1 MKFTQNNFLKTSH
14 NSGDLKMN
22 SNEMISSKS
31 LAKRQII
38 DEILV
43 KWGIYIAL
51 FLLVSLMIVI
61 APNFFSI
68 QNGLNIAQ
76 AVSINAVLASGMT
89 VVILTAGIDLS
100 VGSIVAASGVATV
113 LLLNGGVPTAIAAL
127 FAILVGALI
136 GFINGAIIAYLALP
150 AFIVTLGALTYTR
163 GIAYSMHGGPV
174 EITGESG
181 IESIG
186 NGSIGGIP
194 MPVFIMIFVYS
205 FFWFLLERTKF
216 GRHVYAVGG
225 NPQAARLSGIN
236 VKKVLMSVYVISGI
250 TAGLGGLMFASRVRS
265 GQVTAGVGYELDAIT
280 AVILGG
286 TSLFGGRGRIFGT
299 LIGALLL
306 GVLSNG
312 LVLLGVP
319 IYTQLMIKGAVV
331 ILAVAIDTLRSKR

>member
-1 MKFTQNNFLKTSH
+1 
-14 NSGDLKMN
+14 MN
-22 SNEMISSKS
+22 SKETVSTRS
-31 LAKRQII
+31 LTKRQIV
-38 DEILV
+38 DEIFV

-51 FLLVSLMIVI
+51 LLLVIFMALI
-61 APNFFSI
+61 APNFFSVK
-68 QNGLNIAQ
+68 NGLNIAQ
-76 AVSINAVLASGMT
+76 AVSINAVIASGMT

-127 FAILVGALI
+127 VAILVGALI
-136 GFINGAIIAYLALP
+136 GLINGAIIAYLALP

-163 GIAYSMHGGPV
+163 GVAYSMHGGPV
-174 EITGESG
+174 QIAGESG

-194 MPVFIMIFVYS
+194 MPVFIMIFVYW

-225 NPQAARLSGIN
+225 NPQAARLSGID
-236 VKKVLMSVYVISGI
+236 VKKVLMSVYVISGV
-250 TAGLGGLMFASRVRS
+250 TAGLAGLMFASRVRS

-299 LIGALLL
+299 LIGALLI

-319 IYTQLMIKGAVV
+319 IYTQLMIKGGVI

>member
-1 MKFTQNNFLKTSH
+1 MKSKETVST
-14 NSGDLKMN
+14 
-22 SNEMISSKS
+22 KS
-31 LAKRQII
+31 LTRRQLI
-38 DEILV
+38 DEIFV
-43 KWGIYIAL
+43 KLGIYIAL
-51 FLLVSLMIVI
+51 LLLVIFMALI

-68 QNGLNIAQ
+68 KNGLNIAQ
-76 AVSINAVLASGMT
+76 AVSINAVVASGMT

-127 FAILVGALI
+127 VAILVGAFI
-136 GFINGAIIAYLALP
+136 GLINGAIIAYLALP

-174 EITGESG
+174 QIAGKSG

-194 MPVFIMIFVYS
+194 MPVFIMIFVYW

-250 TAGLGGLMFASRVRS
+250 TAGLAGLMFASRVRS

-299 LIGALLL
+299 LVGALLI

-319 IYTQLMIKGAVV
+319 IYTQLMIKGAVI
-331 ILAVAIDTLRSKR
+331 ILAVAIDTLRSKT

>member
-1 MKFTQNNFLKTSH
+1 
-14 NSGDLKMN
+14 MN
-22 SNEMISSKS
+22 SKETVSTRS
-31 LAKRQII
+31 LTKRQIV
-38 DEILV
+38 DEIFV

-51 FLLVSLMIVI
+51 LLIVIFMALI
-61 APNFFSI
+61 APNFFSVK
-68 QNGLNIAQ
+68 NGLNIAQ
-76 AVSINAVLASGMT
+76 AVSINAVIASGMT

-113 LLLNGGVPTAIAAL
+113 LLLNGGVPTVIAAL
-127 FAILVGALI
+127 VAILVGALI
-136 GFINGAIIAYLALP
+136 GLINGAIIAYLALP

-163 GIAYSMHGGPV
+163 GVAYSMHGGPV
-174 EITGESG
+174 QIAGESG

-186 NGSIGGIP
+186 NGSISGIP
-194 MPVFIMIFVYS
+194 MPVFIMIFVYW

-225 NPQAARLSGIN
+225 NPQAARLSGID
-236 VKKVLMSVYVISGI
+236 VKKVLMSVYVISGV
-250 TAGLGGLMFASRVRS
+250 TAGLAGLMFASRVRS

-299 LIGALLL
+299 LIGALLI

-319 IYTQLMIKGAVV
+319 IYTQLMIKGGVI

>member
-1 MKFTQNNFLKTSH
+1 
-14 NSGDLKMN
+14 MN
-22 SNEMISSKS
+22 SKETVSTRS
-31 LAKRQII
+31 LTKRQIV
-38 DEILV
+38 DEIFV
-43 KWGIYIAL
+43 KWGIYKAL
-51 FLLVSLMIVI
+51 LLLVILMALI
-61 APNFFSI
+61 APNFFSVK
-68 QNGLNIAQ
+68 NGLNIAQ
-76 AVSINAVLASGMT
+76 AVSINAVIASGMT

-113 LLLNGGVPTAIAAL
+113 LLLNGGVPTVIAAL
-127 FAILVGALI
+127 VAILVGALI
-136 GFINGAIIAYLALP
+136 GLINGAIIAYLALP

-174 EITGESG
+174 QIAGESG

-194 MPVFIMIFVYS
+194 MPVFIMIFVYW

-236 VKKVLMSVYVISGI
+236 VKKVLMSVYVISGV
-250 TAGLGGLMFASRVRS
+250 TAGLAGLMFASRVRS

-299 LIGALLL
+299 LIGALLI

-319 IYTQLMIKGAVV
+319 IYTQLMIKGGVI

>member
-1 MKFTQNNFLKTSH
+1 MKSKETVST
-14 NSGDLKMN
+14 
-22 SNEMISSKS
+22 KS
-31 LAKRQII
+31 LTTRQWI
-38 DEILV
+38 DEIFV

-51 FLLVSLMIVI
+51 LLLVILMALI

-68 QNGLNIAQ
+68 KNGLNIAQ
-76 AVSINAVLASGMT
+76 AVSINAIVAAGMT

-127 FAILVGALI
+127 VAILVGAFI
-136 GFINGAIIAYLALP
+136 GLINGAIIAHLALP

-174 EITGESG
+174 QIAGKSG

-194 MPVFIMIFVYS
+194 MPVFIMIFVYW

-236 VKKVLMSVYVISGI
+236 VKKVLMSVYVISGV
-250 TAGLGGLMFASRVRS
+250 TAGLAGLMFASRVRS

-299 LIGALLL
+299 LVGALLI

-319 IYTQLMIKGAVV
+319 IYTQLMIKGAVI
-331 ILAVAIDTLRSKR
+331 ILAVAIDTLRSKT

>member
-1 MKFTQNNFLKTSH
+1 
-14 NSGDLKMN
+14 MN
-22 SNEMISSKS
+22 SKETVSTKF
-31 LAKRQII
+31 LTKRQIV
-38 DEILV
+38 DEIFV

-51 FLLVSLMIVI
+51 LLLVILMALI
-61 APNFFSI
+61 APNFFSVK
-68 QNGLNIAQ
+68 NGLNIAQ
-76 AVSINAVLASGMT
+76 AVSINAVIASGMT

-113 LLLNGGVPTAIAAL
+113 LLLNGVIPTVIAAL
-127 FAILVGALI
+127 VAILVGALI
-136 GFINGAIIAYLALP
+136 GLINGAIIAYLALP

-174 EITGESG
+174 QIAGESG

-194 MPVFIMIFVYS
+194 MPVFIMIFVYW

-236 VKKVLMSVYVISGI
+236 VKKVLMTVYVISGV
-250 TAGLGGLMFASRVRS
+250 TAGLAGLMFASRVRS

-299 LIGALLL
+299 LIGALLI

-319 IYTQLMIKGAVV
+319 IYTQLMIKGGVI

>member
-1 MKFTQNNFLKTSH
+1 M
-14 NSGDLKMN
+14 
-22 SNEMISSKS
+22 SSKETVSTKS
-31 LAKRQII
+31 LTKRQIV
-38 DEILV
+38 DEIFV

-51 FLLVSLMIVI
+51 LLLVILMALI
-61 APNFFSI
+61 APNFFSVK
-68 QNGLNIAQ
+68 NGLNIAQ
-76 AVSINAVLASGMT
+76 AVSINAVIASGMT

-127 FAILVGALI
+127 VAILVGALI
-136 GFINGAIIAYLALP
+136 GLINGAIIAYLALP

-163 GIAYSMHGGPV
+163 GVAYSMHGGPV
-174 EITGESG
+174 QIAGESG

-194 MPVFIMIFVYS
+194 MPVFIMIFVYW

-225 NPQAARLSGIN
+225 NPQAARLSGID
-236 VKKVLMSVYVISGI
+236 VKKVLMSVYVISGV
-250 TAGLGGLMFASRVRS
+250 TAGLAGLMFASRVRS

-299 LIGALLL
+299 LIGALLI

-319 IYTQLMIKGAVV
+319 IYTQLMIKGGVI

>member
-1 MKFTQNNFLKTSH
+1 MK
-14 NSGDLKMN
+14 
-22 SNEMISSKS
+22 SKETFPTKS
-31 LAKRQII
+31 ITRSQIV
-38 DEILV
+38 DEIFV

-51 FLLVSLMIVI
+51 LLLVILMSIL

-68 QNGLNIAQ
+68 KNGLNIAQ
-76 AVSINAVLASGMT
+76 AVSINAVIASGMT

-113 LLLNGGVPTAIAAL
+113 LLLNGDAPVAIAAL
-127 FAILVGALI
+127 AAILIGALI
-136 GFINGAIIAYLALP
+136 GLVNGAIIAYLALP

-174 EITGESG
+174 QIAGESG

-186 NGSIGGIP
+186 NGSIGGVP
-194 MPVFIMIFVYS
+194 MPVIIMIFVYW

-236 VKKVLMSVYVISGI
+236 VKKVLMSVYVISGV
-250 TAGLGGLMFASRVRS
+250 TAGLGGLIFASRVRS

-299 LIGALLL
+299 LIGALLI

>member
-1 MKFTQNNFLKTSH
+1 MKSKETVST
-14 NSGDLKMN
+14 
-22 SNEMISSKS
+22 KS
-31 LAKRQII
+31 LTRRQLI
-38 DEILV
+38 DEIFV

-51 FLLVSLMIVI
+51 LLLVALMALI

-68 QNGLNIAQ
+68 KNGLNIAQ
-76 AVSINAVLASGMT
+76 AVSINAIIAAGMT

-113 LLLNGGVPTAIAAL
+113 LLLNGRVPTAIAAL
-127 FAILVGALI
+127 VAILVGAFI
-136 GFINGAIIAYLALP
+136 GLINGAIIAYLALP

-174 EITGESG
+174 QLAGTSG

-194 MPVFIMIFVYS
+194 MPVFIMIFVYW

-236 VKKVLMSVYVISGI
+236 VKKVLMSVYVISGV
-250 TAGLGGLMFASRVRS
+250 TAGLAGLMFASRVRS

-299 LIGALLL
+299 LVGALLI

-319 IYTQLMIKGAVV
+319 IYTQLMIKGAVI
-331 ILAVAIDTLRSKR
+331 ILAVAIDTLRSKT

>member
-1 MKFTQNNFLKTSH
+1 MK
-14 NSGDLKMN
+14 
-22 SNEMISSKS
+22 SKETFPTKS
-31 LAKRQII
+31 ITRSQIV
-38 DEILV
+38 DEIFV

-51 FLLVSLMIVI
+51 LLLVILMSIL
-61 APNFFSI
+61 APDFFSI
-68 QNGLNIAQ
+68 KNGLNIAQ
-76 AVSINAVLASGMT
+76 AVSINAVIASGMT

-113 LLLNGGVPTAIAAL
+113 LLLNGDAPVAIAAL
-127 FAILVGALI
+127 AAILIGALI
-136 GFINGAIIAYLALP
+136 GLVNGAIIAYLALP

-174 EITGESG
+174 QIAGESG

-186 NGSIGGIP
+186 NGSIGGVP
-194 MPVFIMIFVYS
+194 MPVIIMIFVYW

-236 VKKVLMSVYVISGI
+236 VKKVLMSVYVISGV
-250 TAGLGGLMFASRVRS
+250 TAGLGGLIFASRVRS

-299 LIGALLL
+299 LIGALLI

>member
-1 MKFTQNNFLKTSH
+1 M
-14 NSGDLKMN
+14 
-22 SNEMISSKS
+22 SSKETVSTKS
-31 LAKRQII
+31 LTKRQIV
-38 DEILV
+38 DEIFV

-51 FLLVSLMIVI
+51 LLLVILMALI

-68 QNGLNIAQ
+68 KNGLNIAQ
-76 AVSINAVLASGMT
+76 AVSINAIVASGMT

-113 LLLNGGVPTAIAAL
+113 FLLNGGVPTVIAAL
-127 FAILVGALI
+127 VAILVGALI
-136 GFINGAIIAYLALP
+136 GLINGAIIAYLALP

-163 GIAYSMHGGPV
+163 GVAYSMHGGPV
-174 EITGESG
+174 QIAGESG

-194 MPVFIMIFVYS
+194 MPVFIMIFVYW

-225 NPQAARLSGIN
+225 NPQAARLSGID
-236 VKKVLMSVYVISGI
+236 VKKVLMSVYVISGV
-250 TAGLGGLMFASRVRS
+250 TAGLAGLMFASRVRS

-299 LIGALLL
+299 LIGALLI

-319 IYTQLMIKGAVV
+319 IYTQLMIKGGVI

>member
-1 MKFTQNNFLKTSH
+1 
-14 NSGDLKMN
+14 MN
-22 SNEMISSKS
+22 SKETIPTKS
-31 LAKRQII
+31 ITRSQIV
-38 DEILV
+38 DEIFV

-51 FLLVSLMIVI
+51 LLLVILMSII

-68 QNGLNIAQ
+68 KNGLNIAQ
-76 AVSINAVLASGMT
+76 AVSINAVIASGMT

-113 LLLNGGVPTAIAAL
+113 LLLNGDAPVAIAAL
-127 FAILVGALI
+127 AAILIGALI
-136 GFINGAIIAYLALP
+136 GLVNGAIIAYLALP

-174 EITGESG
+174 QIAGESG

-186 NGSIGGIP
+186 NGSIGGVP
-194 MPVFIMIFVYS
+194 MPVIIMIFVYW

-236 VKKVLMSVYVISGI
+236 VKKVLMSVYVISGV
-250 TAGLGGLMFASRVRS
+250 TAGLGGLIFASRVRS

-299 LIGALLL
+299 LIGALLI

>member
-1 MKFTQNNFLKTSH
+1 MK
-14 NSGDLKMN
+14 
-22 SNEMISSKS
+22 SKETVSTRS
-31 LAKRQII
+31 LTKRQIG
-38 DEILV
+38 DEIFV
-43 KWGIYIAL
+43 KLGIYIAL
-51 FLLVSLMIVI
+51 LLLVILMALI
-61 APNFFSI
+61 APNFFSVK
-68 QNGLNIAQ
+68 NGLNIAQ
-76 AVSINAVLASGMT
+76 AVSINAVIASGMT

-113 LLLNGGVPTAIAAL
+113 LLLNGGVPTVIAAL
-127 FAILVGALI
+127 VAILVGALI
-136 GFINGAIIAYLALP
+136 GLINGAIIAYLALP

-174 EITGESG
+174 QIAGESG

-194 MPVFIMIFVYS
+194 MPVFIMFFVYW

-225 NPQAARLSGIN
+225 NPQAARLSGID
-236 VKKVLMSVYVISGI
+236 VKKVLMPVYVISGV
-250 TAGLGGLMFASRVRS
+250 TAGLAGLMFASRVRS

-299 LIGALLL
+299 LIGALLI

-319 IYTQLMIKGAVV
+319 IYTQLMIKGGVI

>member
-1 MKFTQNNFLKTSH
+1 
-14 NSGDLKMN
+14 MN
-22 SNEMISSKS
+22 SKETIPAKS
-31 LAKRQII
+31 MTTSQIV
-38 DEILV
+38 DEIFV

-51 FLLVSLMIVI
+51 LLLVILMSII

-68 QNGLNIAQ
+68 KNGLNIAQ
-76 AVSINAVLASGMT
+76 AVSINAVIASGMT

-113 LLLNGGVPTAIAAL
+113 LLLNGDVPVAIAAL
-127 FAILVGALI
+127 AAILIGALI
-136 GFINGAIIAYLALP
+136 GLVNGAIIAYLALP

-174 EITGESG
+174 QIAGESG

-186 NGSIGGIP
+186 NGSIGGVP
-194 MPVFIMIFVYS
+194 MPVFIMIFVYW

-236 VKKVLMSVYVISGI
+236 VKKVLMSVYVISGV
-250 TAGLGGLMFASRVRS
+250 TAGLGGLIFASRVRS

-299 LIGALLL
+299 LIGALLI

>member
-1 MKFTQNNFLKTSH
+1 MKSKETVST
-14 NSGDLKMN
+14 
-22 SNEMISSKS
+22 KS
-31 LAKRQII
+31 LTRRQLI
-38 DEILV
+38 DEIFV

-51 FLLVSLMIVI
+51 LLLVALMALI

-68 QNGLNIAQ
+68 KNGLNIAQ
-76 AVSINAVLASGMT
+76 AVSINAIIAAGMT

-113 LLLNGGVPTAIAAL
+113 LLLNGRVPTAIAAL
-127 FAILVGALI
+127 VAILVGAFI
-136 GFINGAIIAYLALP
+136 GLINGAIIAYLALP

-174 EITGESG
+174 QIAGKSG

-194 MPVFIMIFVYS
+194 MPVFIMIFVYW

-236 VKKVLMSVYVISGI
+236 VKKVLMSVYVISGV
-250 TAGLGGLMFASRVRS
+250 TAGLAGLMFASRVRS

-299 LIGALLL
+299 LVGALLI

-319 IYTQLMIKGAVV
+319 IYTQLMIKGAVI
-331 ILAVAIDTLRSKR
+331 ILAVAIDTLRSKT

>member
-1 MKFTQNNFLKTSH
+1 
-14 NSGDLKMN
+14 MN
-22 SNEMISSKS
+22 SKETVSTRS
-31 LAKRQII
+31 LTKRQIV
-38 DEILV
+38 DEIFV

-51 FLLVSLMIVI
+51 LLLVILMALI
-61 APNFFSI
+61 APNFFSVK
-68 QNGLNIAQ
+68 NGLNIAQ
-76 AVSINAVLASGMT
+76 AVSINAVIASGMT

-113 LLLNGGVPTAIAAL
+113 LLLNGGVPTVIAAL
-127 FAILVGALI
+127 VAILVGALI
-136 GFINGAIIAYLALP
+136 GLINGAIIAYLALP

-174 EITGESG
+174 QIAGESG

-194 MPVFIMIFVYS
+194 MPVFIMIFVYW

-225 NPQAARLSGIN
+225 NPQAARLSGID
-236 VKKVLMSVYVISGI
+236 VKKVLMSVYVISGV
-250 TAGLGGLMFASRVRS
+250 TAGLAGLMFASRVRS

-299 LIGALLL
+299 LIGALLI

-319 IYTQLMIKGAVV
+319 IYAQLMIKGGVI

>member
-1 MKFTQNNFLKTSH
+1 M
-14 NSGDLKMN
+14 
-22 SNEMISSKS
+22 SSKETVSTKS
-31 LAKRQII
+31 LTKRQIV
-38 DEILV
+38 DEIFV

-51 FLLVSLMIVI
+51 LLLVILMALI

-68 QNGLNIAQ
+68 KNGLNIAQ
-76 AVSINAVLASGMT
+76 AVSINAVVASGMT

-127 FAILVGALI
+127 VAILVGALI
-136 GFINGAIIAYLALP
+136 GLINGAIIAYLALP

-174 EITGESG
+174 QIAGESG

-194 MPVFIMIFVYS
+194 MPVFIMIFVYW

-225 NPQAARLSGIN
+225 NPQAARLSGID
-236 VKKVLMSVYVISGI
+236 VKKVLMSVYVISGV
-250 TAGLGGLMFASRVRS
+250 TAGLAGLMFASRVRS

-299 LIGALLL
+299 LIGALLI

-319 IYTQLMIKGAVV
+319 IYTQLMIKGGVI

>member
-1 MKFTQNNFLKTSH
+1 M
-14 NSGDLKMN
+14 
-22 SNEMISSKS
+22 SSKETVSTKS
-31 LAKRQII
+31 LTKRQIV
-38 DEILV
+38 DEIFV

-51 FLLVSLMIVI
+51 LLLVILMALI

-68 QNGLNIAQ
+68 KNGLNIAQ
-76 AVSINAVLASGMT
+76 AVSINAIVASGMT

-127 FAILVGALI
+127 VAILVGALI
-136 GFINGAIIAYLALP
+136 GLINGAIIAYLALP

-163 GIAYSMHGGPV
+163 GVAYSMHGGPV
-174 EITGESG
+174 QIAGESG

-194 MPVFIMIFVYS
+194 MPVFIMIFVYW

-225 NPQAARLSGIN
+225 NPQAARLSGID
-236 VKKVLMSVYVISGI
+236 VKKVLMSVYVISGV
-250 TAGLGGLMFASRVRS
+250 TAGLAGLMFASRVRS

-299 LIGALLL
+299 LIGALLI

-319 IYTQLMIKGAVV
+319 IYTQLMIKGGVI

>member
-1 MKFTQNNFLKTSH
+1 
-14 NSGDLKMN
+14 MN
-22 SNEMISSKS
+22 RKEAVSTKS
-31 LAKRQII
+31 LTKRQVV
-38 DEILV
+38 DEIFV

-51 FLLVSLMIVI
+51 LLLVILMALI

-68 QNGLNIAQ
+68 KNGLNIAQ
-76 AVSINAVLASGMT
+76 AVSINAVVASGMT

-127 FAILVGALI
+127 VAILVGALI
-136 GFINGAIIAYLALP
+136 GLINGAIIAYLALP

-174 EITGESG
+174 QIAGESG

-194 MPVFIMIFVYS
+194 MPVFIMIFVYW

-225 NPQAARLSGIN
+225 NPQAARLSGID
-236 VKKVLMSVYVISGI
+236 VKKVLMSVYVISGV
-250 TAGLGGLMFASRVRS
+250 TAGLAGLMFASRVRS

-299 LIGALLL
+299 LIGALLI

-319 IYTQLMIKGAVV
+319 IYTQLMIKGGVI

>member
-1 MKFTQNNFLKTSH
+1 M
-14 NSGDLKMN
+14 
-22 SNEMISSKS
+22 SSKETVSTKS
-31 LAKRQII
+31 LTKRQIV
-38 DEILV
+38 DEIFV

-51 FLLVSLMIVI
+51 LLLVILMALI
-61 APNFFSI
+61 APNFFSVK
-68 QNGLNIAQ
+68 NGLNIAQ
-76 AVSINAVLASGMT
+76 AVSINAIVASGMT

-113 LLLNGGVPTAIAAL
+113 LLLNGGVPTVIAAL
-127 FAILVGALI
+127 VAILVGALI
-136 GFINGAIIAYLALP
+136 GLINGAIIAYLALP

-163 GIAYSMHGGPV
+163 GVAYSMHGGPV
-174 EITGESG
+174 QIAGESG

-194 MPVFIMIFVYS
+194 MPVFIMIFVYW

-225 NPQAARLSGIN
+225 NPQAARLSGID
-236 VKKVLMSVYVISGI
+236 VKKVLMSVYVISGV
-250 TAGLGGLMFASRVRS
+250 TAGLAGLMFASRVRS

-299 LIGALLL
+299 LIGALLI

-319 IYTQLMIKGAVV
+319 IYTQLMIKGGVI

>member
-1 MKFTQNNFLKTSH
+1 
-14 NSGDLKMN
+14 MN
-22 SNEMISSKS
+22 SKETVSTKF
-31 LAKRQII
+31 LTKRQIV
-38 DEILV
+38 DEIFV

-51 FLLVSLMIVI
+51 LLLVILMALI
-61 APNFFSI
+61 APNFFSVK
-68 QNGLNIAQ
+68 NGLNIAQ
-76 AVSINAVLASGMT
+76 AVSINAVIASGMT

-113 LLLNGGVPTAIAAL
+113 LLLNGVIPTVIAAL
-127 FAILVGALI
+127 VAILVGALI
-136 GFINGAIIAYLALP
+136 GLINGAIIAYLALP

-174 EITGESG
+174 QIAGESG

-194 MPVFIMIFVYS
+194 MPVFIMIFVYW

-225 NPQAARLSGIN
+225 NPQAARLSGID
-236 VKKVLMSVYVISGI
+236 VKKVLMSVYVISGV
-250 TAGLGGLMFASRVRS
+250 TAGLAGLMFASRVRS

-299 LIGALLL
+299 LIGALLI

-319 IYTQLMIKGAVV
+319 IYTQLMIKGGVI

>member
-1 MKFTQNNFLKTSH
+1 
-14 NSGDLKMN
+14 MN
-22 SNEMISSKS
+22 SKETVSTRS
-31 LAKRQII
+31 LTKRQIV
-38 DEILV
+38 DEIFV

-51 FLLVSLMIVI
+51 LLLVILMALI
-61 APNFFSI
+61 APNFFSVK
-68 QNGLNIAQ
+68 NGLNIAQ
-76 AVSINAVLASGMT
+76 AVSINAVIASGMT

-113 LLLNGGVPTAIAAL
+113 LLLNGGVPSVIAAL
-127 FAILVGALI
+127 VAILVGALI
-136 GFINGAIIAYLALP
+136 GLINGAIIAYLALP

-174 EITGESG
+174 QIAGESG

-194 MPVFIMIFVYS
+194 MPVFIMIFVYW

-236 VKKVLMSVYVISGI
+236 VKKVLMSVYVISGV
-250 TAGLGGLMFASRVRS
+250 TAGLAGLMFASRVRS

-299 LIGALLL
+299 LIGALLI

-319 IYTQLMIKGAVV
+319 IYTQLMIKGGVI

>member
-1 MKFTQNNFLKTSH
+1 
-14 NSGDLKMN
+14 MN
-22 SNEMISSKS
+22 SKETVSTRS
-31 LAKRQII
+31 LTKRQIVDGI
-38 DEILV
+38 FV

-51 FLLVSLMIVI
+51 LLLVILMALI
-61 APNFFSI
+61 APNFFSVK
-68 QNGLNIAQ
+68 NGLNIAQ
-76 AVSINAVLASGMT
+76 AVSINAVIASGMT

-127 FAILVGALI
+127 VAILVGALI
-136 GFINGAIIAYLALP
+136 GLINGAIIAYLALP

-174 EITGESG
+174 QIAGESG

-194 MPVFIMIFVYS
+194 MPVFIMIFVYW

-225 NPQAARLSGIN
+225 NPQAARLSGID
-236 VKKVLMSVYVISGI
+236 VKKVLMSVYVISGV
-250 TAGLGGLMFASRVRS
+250 TAGLAGLMFASRVRS

-299 LIGALLL
+299 LIGALLI

-319 IYTQLMIKGAVV
+319 IYTQLMIKGGVI

>member
-1 MKFTQNNFLKTSH
+1 MKSKETVST
-14 NSGDLKMN
+14 
-22 SNEMISSKS
+22 KS
-31 LAKRQII
+31 LTRRQLI
-38 DEILV
+38 DEIFV

-51 FLLVSLMIVI
+51 LLLVIFMALI

-68 QNGLNIAQ
+68 KNGLNIAQ
-76 AVSINAVLASGMT
+76 AVSINAVVASGMT

-127 FAILVGALI
+127 VAILVGAFI
-136 GFINGAIIAYLALP
+136 GLINGAIIAYLALP

-163 GIAYSMHGGPV
+163 GVAYSMHGGPV
-174 EITGESG
+174 QIAGESG

-194 MPVFIMIFVYS
+194 MPVFIMIFVYW

-225 NPQAARLSGIN
+225 NPQAARLSGID
-236 VKKVLMSVYVISGI
+236 VKKVLMSVYVISGV
-250 TAGLGGLMFASRVRS
+250 TAGLAGLMFASRVRS

-299 LIGALLL
+299 LIGALLI

-319 IYTQLMIKGAVV
+319 IYTQLMIKGGVI

>member
-1 MKFTQNNFLKTSH
+1 M
-14 NSGDLKMN
+14 
-22 SNEMISSKS
+22 SSKETISTKS
-31 LAKRQII
+31 LTKRQIV
-38 DEILV
+38 DEIFV

-51 FLLVSLMIVI
+51 LLLVILMALI

-68 QNGLNIAQ
+68 KNGLNIAQ
-76 AVSINAVLASGMT
+76 AVSINAIVASGMT

-127 FAILVGALI
+127 VAILVGALI
-136 GFINGAIIAYLALP
+136 GLINGAIIAYLALP

-174 EITGESG
+174 QIAGESG

-194 MPVFIMIFVYS
+194 MPVFIMIFVYW

-225 NPQAARLSGIN
+225 NPQAARLSGID
-236 VKKVLMSVYVISGI
+236 VKKVLMSVYVISGV
-250 TAGLGGLMFASRVRS
+250 TAGLAGLMFASRVRS

-299 LIGALLL
+299 LIGALLI

-319 IYTQLMIKGAVV
+319 IYTQLMIKGGVI

>member
-1 MKFTQNNFLKTSH
+1 
-14 NSGDLKMN
+14 MN
-22 SNEMISSKS
+22 SKETVSTRS
-31 LAKRQII
+31 LTKRQIV
-38 DEILV
+38 DEIFV

-51 FLLVSLMIVI
+51 LLLVILMALI
-61 APNFFSI
+61 APNFFSVK
-68 QNGLNIAQ
+68 NGLNIAQ
-76 AVSINAVLASGMT
+76 AVSINAVIASGMT

-113 LLLNGGVPTAIAAL
+113 LLLNGGVPTVIAAL
-127 FAILVGALI
+127 VAILVGALI
-136 GFINGAIIAYLALP
+136 GLINGAIIAYLALP

-174 EITGESG
+174 QIAGESG

-194 MPVFIMIFVYS
+194 MPVFIMIFVYW

-225 NPQAARLSGIN
+225 NPQAARLSGID
-236 VKKVLMSVYVISGI
+236 VKKVLMSVYVISGV
-250 TAGLGGLMFASRVRS
+250 TAGLAGFMFASRVRS

-299 LIGALLL
+299 LIGALLI

-319 IYTQLMIKGAVV
+319 IYTQLMIKGGVI

>member
-1 MKFTQNNFLKTSH
+1 
-14 NSGDLKMN
+14 MN
-22 SNEMISSKS
+22 RKEAVSTKS
-31 LAKRQII
+31 LTKRQIV
-38 DEILV
+38 DEIFV

-51 FLLVSLMIVI
+51 LLLVILMALI

-68 QNGLNIAQ
+68 KNGLNIAQ
-76 AVSINAVLASGMT
+76 AVSINAVVASGMT

-127 FAILVGALI
+127 VAILVGALI
-136 GFINGAIIAYLALP
+136 GLINGAIIAYLALP

-174 EITGESG
+174 QIAGESG

-194 MPVFIMIFVYS
+194 MPVFIMIFVYW

-236 VKKVLMSVYVISGI
+236 VKKVLMSVYVISGV
-250 TAGLGGLMFASRVRS
+250 TAGLAGLMFASRVRS

-299 LIGALLL
+299 LIGALLI

-319 IYTQLMIKGAVV
+319 IYTQLMIKGGVI

>member
-1 MKFTQNNFLKTSH
+1 
-14 NSGDLKMN
+14 MN
-22 SNEMISSKS
+22 SKETIPAKS
-31 LAKRQII
+31 MTRSQIV
-38 DEILV
+38 DEIFV

-51 FLLVSLMIVI
+51 LLLVILMSII

-68 QNGLNIAQ
+68 KNGLNIAQ
-76 AVSINAVLASGMT
+76 AVSINAVIASGMT

-113 LLLNGGVPTAIAAL
+113 LLLNGEVPVAIAAL
-127 FAILVGALI
+127 AAILIGALI
-136 GFINGAIIAYLALP
+136 GLVNGAIIAYLALP

-174 EITGESG
+174 QIAGESG

-186 NGSIGGIP
+186 NGSIGGVP
-194 MPVFIMIFVYS
+194 MPVFIMIFVYL

-236 VKKVLMSVYVISGI
+236 VKKVLMSVYVISGV
-250 TAGLGGLMFASRVRS
+250 TAGLAGLIFASRVRS

-299 LIGALLL
+299 LIGALLI

>member
-1 MKFTQNNFLKTSH
+1 M
-14 NSGDLKMN
+14 
-22 SNEMISSKS
+22 SSKETVSTKS
-31 LAKRQII
+31 LTKRQIV
-38 DEILV
+38 DEIFV

-51 FLLVSLMIVI
+51 LLLVILMALI

-68 QNGLNIAQ
+68 KNGLNIAQ
-76 AVSINAVLASGMT
+76 AVSINAIVASGMT

-127 FAILVGALI
+127 VAILVGALI
-136 GFINGAIIAYLALP
+136 GLINGAIIAYLALP

-163 GIAYSMHGGPV
+163 GVAYSMHGGPV
-174 EITGESG
+174 QIAGESG

-186 NGSIGGIP
+186 HGSIGGIP
-194 MPVFIMIFVYS
+194 MPVFIMIFVYW

-225 NPQAARLSGIN
+225 NPQAARLSGID
-236 VKKVLMSVYVISGI
+236 VKKVLMSVYVISGV
-250 TAGLGGLMFASRVRS
+250 TAGLAGLMFASRVRS

-299 LIGALLL
+299 LIGALLI

-319 IYTQLMIKGAVV
+319 IYTQLMIKGGVI